1 MKTDGMLEDLT
12 ARLYAKNMQDL
23 RQIGRAVGLARP
35 SNTAKEVVVNAI
47 LSVADG
53 SFTPGPRSARGAPPK
68 SKEYDREIVA
78 DIEKCRAYYLALRR
92 GEAFAPD
99 NEKLCVSDGMDD
111 DGSCTGILERAE
123 KRWFLRVGGCRIT
136 GRDVVVQE
144 SFVTRYNL
152 REGDRVSGKA
162 DRKKPEQG
170 YGLVS
175 IGTVN
180 GSIPDAMPERED
192 FADFTSDYPEKAFT
206 LTVDEKDVT
215 GRMLDFFLPLGA
227 GQRVLITGSA
237 QSGKTELIKAIGMGL
252 CANHPRVVKIAL
264 LLGARPEE
272 SNDLSRNL
280 HGAEVYT
287 TGLDDGEYLH
297 RHAALLAL
305 KMAKRRVELG
315 DDVVLLVDGVNK
327 LLPSDGGD
335 LSELVRLFA
344 SAGNFGQKG
353 SLTVVG
359 VLSDDTDARILG
371 LVSAAVNMKI
381 VLSEE
386 EALLR
391 LFPALDLKRC
401 FSAKPERLVGGDQLA
416 AATALR
422 IKCGGAEG
430 YGAVRQIFAASP
442 DNAAIVEKYKD

>member
-1 MKTDGMLEDLT
+1 MKTDEMLEDLT

-35 SNTAKEVVVNAI
+35 SNTAKEIVVNTI
-47 LSVADG
+47 MSVADG

-68 SKEYDREIVA
+68 SKDYDRELVA

-92 GEAFAPD
+92 GEGLAPD
-99 NEKLCVSDGMDD
+99 HDKLYVSDGMEE
-111 DGSCTGILERAE
+111 DGSCAGILERAE

-136 GRDVVVQE
+136 GKDVAVQE
-144 SFVTRYNL
+144 SFVNRYHL
-152 REGDRVSGKA
+152 REGDRVTGKA
-162 DRKKPEQG
+162 TRKRPDQG

-180 GSIPDAMPERED
+180 GFIPDAMPDRED
-192 FADFTSDYPEKAFT
+192 FSDFIPDYPRKAFT
-206 LTVDEKDVT
+206 LGRNGGDLT

-227 GQRVLITGSA
+227 GQRVLITGGA
-237 QSGKTELIKAIGMGL
+237 QSGKTELIKAIGAGL
-252 CANHPRVVKIAL
+252 CANHPQAATTVL

-272 SNDLSRNL
+272 RNDMSRTLN
-280 HGAEVYT
+280 GAEVFT
-287 TGLDDGEYLH
+287 TGLEDGEYLH

-305 KMAKRRVELG
+305 KMARRQVELG
-315 DDVVLLVDGVNK
+315 NDVVLLVDGMNK

-335 LSELVRLFA
+335 CSELIKLFA
-344 SAGNFGQKG
+344 SAGNFGRKG

-359 VLSDDTDARILG
+359 VLNADTDAKILE

-386 EALLR
+386 GALLR
-391 LFPALDLKRC
+391 LFPALDLKKC
-401 FSAKPERLVGGDQLA
+401 FSAKPELLVGREQLS
-416 AATALR
+416 AATVLR
-422 IKCGGAEG
+422 MQCVGAEG
-430 YGAVRQIFAASP
+430 LYAVRKIFASTT
-442 DNAAIVEKYKD
+442 DNASVTEKYKD